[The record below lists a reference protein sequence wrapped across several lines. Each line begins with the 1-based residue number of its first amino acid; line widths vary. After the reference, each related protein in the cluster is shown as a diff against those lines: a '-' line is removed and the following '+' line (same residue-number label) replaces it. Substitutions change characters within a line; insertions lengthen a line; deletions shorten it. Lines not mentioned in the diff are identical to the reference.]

1 MPSLRSLLLTA
12 PLLLA
17 MPCATALAGERIV
30 VKAPSDARIR
40 IIYSHAIGVEAP
52 PVITVIVTPQ
62 RRLYT
67 FRRSAVL
74 YAGFRNQYSGPKYP
88 F

>member
-17 MPCATALAGERIV
+17 MPCAMALADEKMV
-30 VKAPSDARIR
+30 VKVPSDVRIAA
-40 IIYSHAIGVEAP
+40 IIYTQALGVEAP
-52 PVITVIVTPQ
+52 PVISVIIAPD
-62 RRLYT
+62 RRRIIRHNR
-67 FRRSAVL
+67 FG
-74 YAGFRNQYSGPKYP
+74 GFRNQFSGPKYP

>member
-17 MPCATALAGERIV
+17 LPSAMAVAGEKIV
-30 VKAPSDARIR
+30 VKASSDVQIT
-40 IIYSHAIGVEAP
+40 IIYTQALGVESP
-52 PVITVIVTPQ
+52 PVISVIIAPD
-62 RRLYT
+62 RRRIIRHNR
-67 FRRSAVL
+67 FG
-74 YAGFRNQYSGPKYP
+74 GFRNQFSGPKYP